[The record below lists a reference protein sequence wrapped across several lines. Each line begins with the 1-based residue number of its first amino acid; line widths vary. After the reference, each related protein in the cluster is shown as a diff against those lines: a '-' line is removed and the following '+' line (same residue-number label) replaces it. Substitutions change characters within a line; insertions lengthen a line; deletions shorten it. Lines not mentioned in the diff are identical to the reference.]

1 MVGKTQMSQ
10 PSSRRL
16 RKRIVGTTSQSASHQ
31 PQENCAASPP
41 GSHFLSCEGE
51 HELKQSAWIYQ
62 NKIYLMNL
70 FVLFNNLAGSVGNGR
85 TVNAVYLGFSKAF
98 DIIFHSNFVDR
109 RQRNCTGRLQSAWI
123 ARFIAQW
130 SATQSPTESRL
141 LLAIIKGG
149 YQVVHK
155 DFSKAFGHVSHSILL
170 GKLAS
175 HGLDR
180 CTVHLVMNWLDG
192 LDQRIIVNEVQSRW
206 LVSSGISQSS
216 TFMLVLTF
224 LSVVWLR
231 KSSSP

>member
-10 PSSRRL
+10 SFSRRL

-41 GSHFLSCEGE
+41 GSHFLACEGE
-51 HELKQSAWIYQ
+51 HELKQSTWIYQ

-85 TVNAVYLGFSKAF
+85 TVNAVYLGFNKAF
-98 DIIFHSNFVDR
+98 DIIFHSIFVDR
-109 RQRNCTGRLQSAWI
+109 RQRNCTGGLQSAWI

-130 SATQSPTESRL
+130 SATIESRL
-141 LLAIIKGG
+141 LLAIINGG
-149 YQVVHK
+149 YQVVHM
-155 DFSKAFGHVSHSILL
+155 DFSKAFGHASHSMLL

-192 LDQRIIVNEVQSRW
+192 LDQRIIANEVQSRW

-231 KSSSP
+231 E